1 MSYFLKDYSNELLD
15 DITYICSLAEKNKK
29 EPARDNYTVTD
40 WQEKTNTL
48 LYVLCN
54 TNRFK
59 EDNGLFS
66 VIYNDNEPIGFA
78 GAYKH
83 DNNSNV
89 LICYVRTYMLEGY
102 RGKNILGYH
111 VLPHQIKF
119 ARAQNCR
126 YIWFTFNEYNK
137 SIYDM
142 LKRFTEGKGVVF
154 GSKTSNIY
162 KRAIYYDDLV
172 LIKGVKQ
179 YVVEIDLSLFTNY
192 ELNNLDKI
200 E

>member
-1 MSYFLKDYSNELLD
+1 
-15 DITYICSLAEKNKK
+15 
-29 EPARDNYTVTD
+29 
-40 WQEKTNTL
+40 
-48 LYVLCN
+48 
-54 TNRFK
+54 
-59 EDNGLFS
+59 
-66 VIYNDNEPIGFA
+66 
-78 GAYKH
+78 
-83 DNNSNV
+83 
-89 LICYVRTYMLEGY
+89 
-102 RGKNILGYH
+102 
-111 VLPHQIKF
+111 
-119 ARAQNCR
+119 
-126 YIWFTFNEYNK
+126 
-137 SIYDM
+137 M